1 MELRGKGRSP
11 GKNLGESWAK
21 RLMGLVPS
29 KHGPNHII
37 EPVKMYSSRGSDHLA
52 SKLLSIPDSVL
63 CSHG

>member
-21 RLMGLVPS
+21 WLTVPS